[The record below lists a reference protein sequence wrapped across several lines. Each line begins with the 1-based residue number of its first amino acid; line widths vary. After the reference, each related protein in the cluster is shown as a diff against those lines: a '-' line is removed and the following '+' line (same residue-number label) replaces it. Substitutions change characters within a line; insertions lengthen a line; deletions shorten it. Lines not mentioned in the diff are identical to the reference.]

1 MHIPNIVLASTN
13 FTRAGSLPAAINQF
27 LVECFPAWSLI
38 SSSININPS
47 TYYRGDGD
55 GSGIASWI
63 EQRWSELMEWVAQPH
78 ILAII
83 IAWAITFTVVMFFI
97 LSLGFGPAGIVAG
110 SLAAAFQSL
119 MYGGFTPAG
128 GIFATLTSMA
138 MLGTLMWPAAVF
150 AAVLATVVAAIVGV
164 MG

>member
-63 EQRWSELMEWVAQPH
+63 EQRWSELMEWVAQPRKIFSFFFLSVCVGLSSSH
-78 ILAII
+78 TYYYSFCLDILAII

-110 SLAAAFQSL
+110 MVETNPPTKKRCNPLPAFL
-119 MYGGFTPAG
+119 
-128 GIFATLTSMA
+128 LN
-138 MLGTLMWPAAVF
+138 LG
-150 AAVLATVVAAIVGV
+150 
-164 MG
+164 